1 MVAGRPHDWFSI
13 LGATHPMFSLSQSY
27 TVLSSY
33 RHEWLSVVT
42 CVICL
47 VGCDSGPKHPALTTF
62 DVDEVAQ
69 LAMQQLDTESDG
81 QLSRDELRASPG
93 LLGALAELDTNRDR
107 QLSFEELR
115 ARLQLYIDA
124 RVAIHTF
131 PILVTKGGQP
141 LVGATVKLFPE
152 EFLAAVIEP
161 AEGMTDDAGH
171 VFPSIAVDPEL
182 RERGTQGFRS
192 GVYRVEVSKVDD
204 EGKELIPAR
213 YNVDSDLGL
222 EIKMEEHM
230 ETIRIDL

>member
-1 MVAGRPHDWFSI
+1 MEPRPEYPCRDWCMAEVCRSDRI
-13 LGATHPMFSLSQSY
+13 GSKKQ
-27 TVLSSY
+27 
-33 RHEWLSVVT
+33 
-42 CVICL
+42 
-47 VGCDSGPKHPALTTF
+47 GPRF
-62 DVDEVAQ
+62 DPQ
-69 LAMQQLDTESDG
+69 
-81 QLSRDELRASPG
+81 
-93 LLGALAELDTNRDR
+93 R

-161 AEGMTDDAGH
+161 AEGVTDDAGH

-182 RERGTQGFRS
+182 RARGTQGFRS

-204 EGKELIPAR
+204 DGKELIPAR